1 MLKIAEIAKKAKL
14 DKVVAFFK
22 SEQVKNF
29 IKLFRPEKEEDEN
42 VNAQLRKISRKE
54 MRLQYEGKLSFK
66 ERLRHKYLT
75 FKFLGDVVYKI
86 FRLVL
91 LVGISYIIIY
101 PFLTKVLNSFMSTND
116 LVDVTVKLIPR
127 NPTLDQWRFIIL
139 ENDYFLALFNT
150 AWISLVCAFFQT
162 LICAIVGYGFAK
174 FKFKGNS
181 ILFLFVIITMLI
193 PHDTLLLAMFM
204 KFRYFDIDILGL
216 ISLLT
221 DREGLLGL
229 IFGSDFH
236 IKLTNTVVPLF
247 MLSLTGLAF
256 KNGLYIFIFRQFY
269 RGVPDELEEAAYID
283 GTGVFKTFFRIILP
297 LSVPMM
303 TTVFMFSFSWQWTD
317 TFYTASPF
325 FTGGGMHLL
334 PQIVEVPQS
343 LKMEFAATG
352 LWESMITN
360 TCGLLV
366 ILPLFIIFLFA
377 QRSFVEG
384 IERSGIVG

>member
-1 MLKIAEIAKKAKL
+1 MLKIAELAKKAKL
-14 DKVVAFFK
+14 DKVVDFFK
-22 SEQVKNF
+22 SDEVKNF

-42 VNAQLRKISRKE
+42 VNAQLRKISRKQMKIE
-54 MRLQYEGKLSFK
+54 FEGKLSFK
-66 ERLRHKYLT
+66 ERLRHKYLS
-75 FKFLGDVVYKI
+75 FKFLGEVVYKI

-91 LVGISYIIIY
+91 LVGISYIILY
-101 PFLTKVLNSFMSTND
+101 PFLTKILNSFMSTED

-127 NPTLDQWRFIIL
+127 NPSLNQWKFIIL
-139 ENDYFLALFNT
+139 ENDYLLALWNT
-150 AWISLVCAFFQT
+150 AWISLTCAFFQT
-162 LICAIVGYGFAK
+162 LICAIIGYGFAK
-174 FKFKGNS
+174 FKFKGSS
-181 ILFLFVIITMLI
+181 ILFFCVIVTMLI

-204 KFRYFDIDILGL
+204 QFKEFDIYGIFRFFITTFGL
-216 ISLLT
+216 NWQLPSFL
-221 DREGLLGL
+221 
-229 IFGSDFH
+229 
-236 IKLTNTVVPLF
+236 NTVVPLY

-325 FTGGGMHLL
+325 FTTGGMHLL
-334 PQIVEVPQS
+334 PKIVMMPQS
-343 LKMEFAATG
+343 LKMDFAASM
-352 LWESMITN
+352 LWESIVTN

-366 ILPLFIIFLFA
+366 IIPLFIIFLFA

>member
-1 MLKIAEIAKKAKL
+1 MSKIAELAKKAKL
-14 DKVVAFFK
+14 DKVVEFLK
-22 SEQVKNF
+22 SDSVKNF
-29 IKLFRPEKEEDEN
+29 INLFRPEKEEKEEA

-54 MRLQYEGKLSFK
+54 MRIQYEGKLSFK

-75 FKFLGDVVYKI
+75 FKFLGEVIYKI
-86 FRLVL
+86 FRVVL

-101 PFLTKVLNSFMSTND
+101 PFLTKVLNSFMSTED

-127 NPTLDQWRFIIL
+127 NPTFNQWKFIIL

-150 AWISLVCAFFQT
+150 AWISLSCAFFQT
-162 LICAIVGYGFAK
+162 LICSIIGYGFAK
-174 FKFKGNS
+174 FKFKGSS
-181 ILFLFVIITMLI
+181 ILFLCVIVTMLI
-193 PHDTLLLAMFM
+193 PHDTILLAMFM
-204 KFRYFDIDILGL
+204 QFKEFDIYGIFKGIIWIAKQCGL
-216 ISLLT
+216 NWQLPNLL
-221 DREGLLGL
+221 
-229 IFGSDFH
+229 
-236 IKLTNTVVPLF
+236 NTVIPLY

-283 GTGVFKTFFRIILP
+283 GTGVFKTFFKIILP

-317 TFYTASPF
+317 TFYTAAPF
-325 FTGGGMHLL
+325 FTSGGMHLL
-334 PQIVEVPQS
+334 PKIVTVPQS
-343 LKMEFAATG
+343 LKLDFAASA
-352 LWESMITN
+352 LWESMISN

-366 ILPLFIIFLFA
+366 IIPLFIVFLFA

>member
-1 MLKIAEIAKKAKL
+1 MLKIAELAKKAKL
-14 DKVVAFFK
+14 DKVVDFFK
-22 SEQVKNF
+22 SDEVKNF

-42 VNAQLRKISRKE
+42 VNAQLRKISRKQMKIE
-54 MRLQYEGKLSFK
+54 FEGKLSFK
-66 ERLRHKYLT
+66 ERLRHKYLS
-75 FKFLGDVVYKI
+75 FKFLGEVVYKI

-91 LVGISYIIIY
+91 LVGISYIILY
-101 PFLTKVLNSFMSTND
+101 PFLTKILNSFMSTED

-127 NPTLDQWRFIIL
+127 NPSLNQWKFIIL
-139 ENDYFLALFNT
+139 ENDYLLALWNT
-150 AWISLVCAFFQT
+150 AWISLTCAFFQT
-162 LICAIVGYGFAK
+162 LICAIIGYGFAK
-174 FKFKGNS
+174 FKFKGSS
-181 ILFLFVIITMLI
+181 ILFFCVIVTMLI

-204 KFRYFDIDILGL
+204 QFKEFDIYGIFRFFITTFGL
-216 ISLLT
+216 NWQLPNFL
-221 DREGLLGL
+221 
-229 IFGSDFH
+229 
-236 IKLTNTVVPLF
+236 NTVVPLY

-325 FTGGGMHLL
+325 FTTGGMHLL
-334 PQIVEVPQS
+334 PKIVMMPQS
-343 LKMEFAATG
+343 LKMDFAASM
-352 LWESMITN
+352 LWESIVTN

-366 ILPLFIIFLFA
+366 IIPLFIIFLFA